1 MIKSSSD
8 ISEKYA
14 SINEFLLIKFNTNE
28 TCNSSFYHFLKNT
41 EDRTAARW
49 NSSAGLFINLVK
61 TCEIR
66 FVANVQI
73 KTRALHLS
81 VKKC

>member
-41 EDRTAARW
+41 ENIARQR
-49 NSSAGLFINLVK
+49 AG
-61 TCEIR
+61 
-66 FVANVQI
+66 
-73 KTRALHLS
+73 TRQRDYL
-81 VKKC
+81 